1 MHQQRSVINKG
12 QLTAPPKPNTAHKEP
27 RNCSAL
33 ITTHICFS
41 FFFLCGPAAF
51 IPLQNNRSSRKLGK
65 ALVCLGRVKTFQ
77 GGKQTRVR
85 VAKLMSGHYEKQRLE
100 SIGKQRAG

>member
-1 MHQQRSVINKG
+1 MREHRSI
-12 QLTAPPKPNTAHKEP
+12 
-27 RNCSAL
+27 
-33 ITTHICFS
+33 
-41 FFFLCGPAAF
+41 
-51 IPLQNNRSSRKLGK
+51 RKLGK

-85 VAKLMSGHYEKQRLE
+85 VAKLISTHYEKQRLE